1 VATPPVGPDARR
13 ALSPL
18 ERILAE
24 AKRLPMMP
32 AAVLRLFA
40 LARDEKSGAADVEAA
55 IRPDVTLAASVLRLA
70 NSPVYGLVRKVT
82 DLRMAV
88 SLLGSRRLCD
98 IAASAHLL
106 RIATDQLHGYEVGA
120 KAFWTHCS
128 AVALLAE
135 RLASRIGVA
144 QGQQVFMCGLLHD
157 IGKIAVSLAWLEQPF
172 ELCTPAEGSR
182 GDLLAAERVALG
194 TDHAEVG
201 SALVDTWRLP
211 RIVSQTAQW
220 HHAPELCPEEAR
232 ETAMVVHVANGLA
245 HEMGHGAS
253 RTEVSGLFDPKI
265 MDILGL
271 NPHMLEQVSTD
282 TTDVIQAAARLH
294 SGR

>member
-1 VATPPVGPDARR
+1 MPPTAPDSQR
-13 ALSPL
+13 SVPPL

-24 AKRLPMMP
+24 AKRLPTMP

-40 LARDEKSGAADVEAA
+40 LARDERAGAADVEAA
-55 IRPDVTLAASVLRLA
+55 IRPDVTLSASVLRLA
-70 NSPVYGLVRKVT
+70 NSPVYGMVRKVT

-98 IAASAHLL
+98 VAASAHLL
-106 RIATDQLHGYEVGA
+106 RIATDRLHGYEVAA

-135 RLASRIGVA
+135 ALARRIGAA

-172 ELCTPAEGSR
+172 ELGAPLEGSR
-182 GDLLAAERVALG
+182 ADLLAAERVELG

-201 SALVDTWRLP
+201 GALLETWRLP
-211 RIVSQTAQW
+211 AAVCHTARW
-220 HHAPELCPEEAR
+220 HHTPELCPEEAQ
-232 ETAMVVHVANGLA
+232 EIAMVVHLANGLA

-253 RTEVSGLFDPKI
+253 RSEVSGLFDPKI
-265 MDILGL
+265 MGILGL
-271 NPHMLEQVSTD
+271 NPHQLERASIEAA
-282 TTDVIQAAARLH
+282 DVIQAAANLH